1 MTSFSMA
8 DIVLSVL
15 GTAIAIFL
23 GFVVNNTNKALA
35 QIQDTR
41 ESYISKSDHAT
52 MEIKN
57 RADVSAATELIR
69 MTREKY
75 VSKEDC
81 LNKEGNISQSVDAL
95 GKKMDEGFS
104 KVHVRLDDI
113 SKHIDWDNGKAQP

>member
-15 GTAIAIFL
+15 GTAITIIL
-23 GFVVNNTNKALA
+23 GLVFSNTNRALA

-41 ESYISKSDHAT
+41 ENYVSKTDHSG

-57 RADVSAATELIR
+57 RADVSALTELLR

-81 LNKEGNISQSVDAL
+81 LGKEGNISQSVDAL
-95 GKKMDEGFS
+95 GKKMDEGFG

-113 SKHIDWDNGKAQP
+113 SKHIDWNNGKAKV